1 MKIDLHC
8 HTKRVLPSDGS
19 GRNVTASVF
28 AQQIADAEIGIAAIT
43 NHNYFNKEQYVDLR
57 DAVKDYC
64 QVWPGVELTMESET
78 NIWHLIIVCN
88 PNQLDEFDDALNNKL
103 LTSNPNQASFAIPE
117 VVDTLDHLDIV
128 YIPHDYG
135 KRSRKQSRAIPFEK
149 RQELSSLS
157 SKPNRII
164 SEPNHHSLG
173 VLSKHGYRVILG
185 SDVKDWSRY
194 KDYQVADFRI
204 PIASFTAFT
213 RLVEGDVS
221 IYNDIALSNDAET
234 KLRLKPVP
242 ESNQIDLS
250 IYRGVNIIFGQKGT
264 GKSKLIEAINT
275 ELLRAGF
282 NSGLYKAGEVRKLY
296 DQELSSEGLTADAS
310 SFGRGNLSSDF
321 EEIVAWKEE
330 SITSI
335 KSYLDYKNGIRSSK
349 NRNRL
354 VIADHGRTEV
364 FEKQA
369 SLKDIIADQKHIESA
384 ISELDNISFEQY
396 IDADSALALKQIL
409 NMLLASVN
417 NRRKGLLVEKYS
429 IAMLNN
435 AIRKIK
441 EHAESLCETPSAPNG
456 TGFLKFANN
465 RIILRKSLNRVLNS
479 LDGAKKD
486 EIEYFGYLDDKG
498 QINLVTRRLVFKDG
512 SSPKEYFSGKKTS
525 LEKARKSLK
534 RVLDN
539 IFSDRLVEDH
549 AILTEELSSS
559 GVSSYD
565 DFVGIKRFTA
575 LNEEEGEYEPSDGE
589 LAIIMM
595 KRFLDSDLDYYLLDE
610 PEKGMGNSYVDKNI
624 RRDEI
629 MRLVEQRKTI
639 VLATHNA
646 NLAVRTMPVFSFL
659 LEYHGKNKFEVY
671 AGSPFSNLLSNIND
685 SSDTRTWTKQS
696 MEILE
701 GGEEAFYDRKDM
713 YELC

>member
-1 MKIDLHC
+1 MKVDLHC
-8 HTKRVLPSDGS
+8 HTKRILPSDGD
-19 GRNVTASVF
+19 GRNVTVSQF

-43 NHNYFNKEQYVDLR
+43 NHNHFDKEQYVQLR
-57 DAVKDYC
+57 NAVQDYC
-64 QVWPGVELTMESET
+64 QVWPGVELTMQGEPNT
-78 NIWHLIIVCN
+78 WHLIVVCN
-88 PNQLDEFDDALNNKL
+88 PRQLDEFDNTLNAKL
-103 LTSNPNQASFAIPE
+103 LKSNPNQVSFTIRE
-117 VVDTLDHLDIV
+117 VVNALDCLDIV

-135 KRSRKQSRAIPFEK
+135 KRSGKKSRAIPPEK
-149 RQELSSLS
+149 RQELRRLS
-157 SKPNRII
+157 NKPNRII

-185 SDVKDWSRY
+185 SDVKDWSKY

-221 IYNDIALSNDAET
+221 IYNDIALNNDAET
-234 KLRLKPVP
+234 KLRVRPVP
-242 ESNQIDLS
+242 ESNQRDLS

-264 GKSKLIEAINT
+264 GKSKLIEAIYS
-275 ELLRAGF
+275 ELQRAGF
-282 NSGLYKAGEVRKLY
+282 KSGLYKAGEVRSLY
-296 DQELSSEGLTADAS
+296 DKELSSEGLASDAS
-310 SFGRGNLSSDF
+310 SFGRDNLASDF
-321 EEIVAWKEE
+321 ETIVSWKEE

-335 KSYLDYKNGIRSSK
+335 KSYLDYKNGVRSSR
-349 NRNRL
+349 NRKRL
-354 VIADHGRTEV
+354 VIADDGKTEV

-369 SLKDIIADQKHIESA
+369 ALNSVIADQKHIENA
-384 ISELDNISFEQY
+384 ISELGSVGLEQY
-396 IDADSALALKQIL
+396 IDAKSTATLNHIL
-409 NMLLASVN
+409 TTLLDSVN
-417 NRRKGLLVEKYS
+417 DKRKKLLIEKYS
-429 IAMLNN
+429 IAMLNH

-441 EHAESLCETPSAPNG
+441 DHAETLCEAPSAPDG

-465 RIILRKSLNRVLNS
+465 RINLRKSLSRVLGS

-486 EIEYFGYLDDKG
+486 DVEYFGYLDDKG
-498 QINLVTRRLVFKDG
+498 QIDLVTRRLVFKDN
-512 SSPKEYFSGKKTS
+512 SSPKEYFSGKKTN
-525 LEKARKSLK
+525 LENVRKLLK
-534 RVLDN
+534 RDLESIFSETLLDN
-539 IFSDRLVEDH
+539 HARLIEK
-549 AILTEELSSS
+549 ISTS
-559 GVSSYD
+559 GISSYD
-565 DFVGIKRFTA
+565 DFIGIKKFTA
-575 LNEEEGEYEPSDGE
+575 LNREEREYEPSDGE

-629 MRLVEQRKTI
+629 MRLAEQRKTI

-659 LEYHGKNKFEVY
+659 LEYHGKNKFEIY
-671 AGSPFSNLLSNIND
+671 AGSPFSNLLSNISD
-685 SSDTRTWTKQS
+685 SSDTRIWTKQS

-701 GGEEAFYDRKDM
+701 GGEDAFYDRKDM